1 MIRRLGQYARLS
13 PEEETALRQVL
24 ALPVRFAPARRDLI
38 AEGAPPRAVFL
49 IVSGWAS
56 QFKTLEDGRRQIVG
70 FLLPGD
76 TCDLNNLVL
85 TRMDHSIGAVTDV
98 RYLEIPGEA
107 LQRLGTEHPRI
118 GKALW
123 WQMLVSLSVQREWTT
138 NLGQRNAL
146 ERLGSLLCEL
156 ALRMQAIG
164 LENGDSY
171 ELPLTQMDLADATGL
186 TSVHV
191 NRTLQQMRT
200 SGLISLSGRVLRI
213 PSFTALQEASL
224 FTADY
229 LHREPAEHRYGAEV
243 LPVPQGGS
251 SGALASGVS

>member
-1 MIRRLGQYARLS
+1 MVRRLGNYSRLAS
-13 PEEETALRQVL
+13 DEEAVIRQML
-24 ALPVRFAPARRDLI
+24 MLPVRFAPARRDLI
-38 AEGAPPRAVFL
+38 AQGAPPRAVFL
-49 IVSGWAS
+49 IVSGWAC

-70 FLLPGD
+70 FMLPGD
-76 TCDLNNLVL
+76 TCDMNNLVL

-98 RYLEIPGEA
+98 RYMEVPGEA
-107 LQRLGTEHPRI
+107 LQRVAMNYPRI
-118 GKALW
+118 GRAFW
-123 WQMLVSLSVQREWTT
+123 WQMLVSISTQREWTT

-156 ALRMQAIG
+156 ALRLQAVG
-164 LENGDSY
+164 LAGGESY
-171 ELPLTQMDLADATGL
+171 DLPLTQTDLADATGL

-213 PSFTALQEASL
+213 PNFAMLEEASL

-229 LHREPAEHRYGAEV
+229 LHTGQRDGRRGKDPFEASA
-243 LPVPQGGS
+243 S
-251 SGALASGVS
+251 SIW